1 MLVTARKLNNLDE
14 NELSNETI
22 DSPLELDAGVTL
34 PTISEMSEIEEKSAK
49 KTDKN

>member
-14 NELSNETI
+14 NELSTEKI

-34 PTISEMSEIEEKSAK
+34 PTISEMNEIEDKPGK
-49 KTDKN
+49 KAD